1 MCWLVGLT
9 GHRKYSAWPCRSDY
23 CRGGTFL
30 ARPQCNKDRSRR
42 AGGSS
47 GRRPR
52 SRPDRDGWPPG
63 CRVRTTWCAA
73 RASTRPPPTST
84 STTRRCGAAFF
95 FYAGFLLFNLRSAHV
110 FFNESTAVK
119 KKTNK
124 QKASESRNRESRE
137 IMHEIR
143 LKNGKKI

>member
-1 MCWLVGLT
+1 MCVCWLVGLT

-95 FYAGFLLFNLRSAHV
+95 FMPV
-110 FFNESTAVK
+110 FFCSIYVPLTFFLTSRPRSKN

-124 QKASESRNRESRE
+124 KPVSPETERAARSCT
-137 IMHEIR
+137 
-143 LKNGKKI
+143 KFG